1 MEWFF
6 LFGIKIDLGC
16 NISGSQLVEHDFI
29 QGFHFQ
35 GMHTLYIIH
44 HYISFLYTENYI
56 DILLWVTYFIFY
68 KYS

>member
-6 LFGIKIDLGC
+6 LFGINIDLGC

-35 GMHTLYIIH
+35 GMHILYMSFIIIYH
-44 HYISFLYTENYI
+44 FYIRKI
-56 DILLWVTYFIFY
+56 I
-68 KYS
+68 